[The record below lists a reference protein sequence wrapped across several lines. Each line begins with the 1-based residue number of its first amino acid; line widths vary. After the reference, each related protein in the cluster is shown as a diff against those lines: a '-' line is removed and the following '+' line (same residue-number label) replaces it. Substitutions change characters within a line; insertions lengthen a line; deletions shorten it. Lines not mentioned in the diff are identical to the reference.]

1 MLSRFRTVD
10 LLYLAAFAALGLAIK
25 PLVTPLVHII
35 SAPLMIPGGS
45 LAGGFYM
52 MWLGMAVAVVR
63 IPGAALLVGLV
74 QAVVMLSG
82 FFGSHGVA
90 SVLSYGLPGLAVEIV
105 ARFFRRR
112 EGLLPQTLF
121 CIAANL
127 AGTVVVALL
136 VMRLTTIPALIALSS
151 AVLSGL
157 IGGGLAHHL
166 LLRLKSLHILGEPED
181 GENPDETK
189 EKT

>member
-10 LLYLAAFAALGLAIK
+10 LLYLAAFAALGLAVK
-25 PLVTPLVHII
+25 PLVTPLVHLV
-35 SAPLMIPGGS
+35 STPLMIPGGS

-90 SVLSYGLPGLAVEIV
+90 SILSYGLPGLAVEIV

-112 EGLLPQTLF
+112 DGLLPQALF

-127 AGTVVVALL
+127 TGTVIVAVL
-136 VMRLTTIPALIALSS
+136 VMRLALIPALIALTA
-151 AVLSGL
+151 AVISGL
-157 IGGGLAHHL
+157 IGGGLAYRL
-166 LLRLKSLHILGEPED
+166 LAKLRMFNLLDSRED
-181 GENPDETK
+181 NDNNV
-189 EKT
+189 

>member
-10 LLYLAAFAALGLAIK
+10 LLYLAAFAALGLAVK
-25 PLVTPLVHII
+25 PLVTPLAHLV
-35 SAPLMIPGGS
+35 STPLMIPGGS

-90 SVLSYGLPGLAVEIV
+90 SILSYGLPGLAVEIL

-121 CIAANL
+121 CVGANL
-127 AGTVVVALL
+127 TGTIVVAVV
-136 VMRLTTIPALIALSS
+136 VMRLAMIPALIALT
-151 AVLSGL
+151 AAAFSGL
-157 IGGGLAHHL
+157 LGGGLAHQ
-166 LLRLKSLHILGEPED
+166 LLRRLRVLNLLEEPED
-181 GENPDETK
+181 ANKKDE
-189 EKT
+189 EGNQP